1 MILHS
6 AHTLSVSFSF
16 FRGYLLHE
24 FRIIVQYC
32 SLFFGILPSY
42 LNAQTQFDRNITE
55 FSKMVGRIMFRRIP
69 KFSIPTSSRHLSSKP
84 RLAIVGSGP
93 AGMFACNGL
102 LRKSDFAVDVFEYS
116 PVPFGLV
123 RYGVA
128 PDHQEVKNVIN
139 TFDAM
144 FEKNRDRLKLFCN
157 VNIGRDITFDE
168 LTRGYDAVLLAYG
181 SYKTRKLAVPGS
193 ESKNVISGSE
203 FVGWYN
209 GVPNATTPDLSTSN
223 VVIVGNGNVALDCA
237 RVLSTASSGSLKVS
251 DIPDDRLAVLEKAV
265 IKDIKILGRRGP
277 ENVSF
282 TIKELREQFKIKEWD
297 SKLEVSEEDER
308 NLIESLPKLERK
320 KKRLTE
326 VLVKNI
332 GVATGLRQCHFLFHR
347 VPKRIL
353 ADPTGMVKE
362 IVIENTESGKEE
374 ALPCG
379 LLIYSIGYET
389 LVLEGVP
396 QNENKMIDM
405 KDHCRVNME
414 LSCPSHVYATGWCAH
429 GPRGVIVDTQQQSIF
444 VADQIASDFAHNRKS
459 IASGVEMILEERKVP
474 FISWDAWKLIDQQER
489 DQGKLSGKVREKFTT
504 FEKFLVK

>member
-1 MILHS
+1 M
-6 AHTLSVSFSF
+6 V
-16 FRGYLLHE
+16 G
-24 FRIIVQYC
+24 
-32 SLFFGILPSY
+32 GIL
-42 LNAQTQFDRNITE
+42 
-55 FSKMVGRIMFRRIP
+55 VRRIG
-69 KFSIPTSSRHLSSKP
+69 KSAGIVTKRNLSSRP

-102 LRKSDFAVDVFEYS
+102 LRKSYFAVDVFENS

-139 TFDAM
+139 TFDNM

-181 SYKTRKLAVPGS
+181 SYKTRQLGIPGS
-193 ESKNVISGSE
+193 DSKNVISGSE

-209 GVPNATTPDLSTSN
+209 GVPNVPTPDLSISN

-237 RVLSTASSGSLKVS
+237 RVLSTASSGSLKIS
-251 DIPDDRLAVLEKAV
+251 DIPDDRLAVLEKAI
-265 IKDIKILGRRGP
+265 IKDIKIIGRRGP

-282 TIKELREQFKIKEWD
+282 TIKELREQFKIEEWD
-297 SKLEVSEEDER
+297 SKLEVSEEDQK

-332 GVATGLRQCHFLFHR
+332 GIASGLRQCHFLFHR
-347 VPKRIL
+347 VPKKIV
-353 ADPTGMVKE
+353 ADSAGQVKE
-362 IVIENTESGKEE
+362 LVVDNTENGSQETLE
-374 ALPCG
+374 CG
-379 LLIYSIGYET
+379 LIIYSLGYET
-389 LVLEGVP
+389 LVLDGVP
-396 QNENKMIDM
+396 QNQDKMIDM
-405 KDHCRVNME
+405 KDHCRVNMS
-414 LSCPSHVYATGWCAH
+414 LSCPANVYATGWCAH

-444 VADQIASDFAHNRKS
+444 VADQITADFAHNRKS
-459 IASGVEMILEERKVP
+459 VASGVGMLLAERKVP

-489 DQGKLSGKVREKFTT
+489 DQGKLTGKIREKFTT
-504 FEKFLVK
+504 FEKFLSK

>member
-1 MILHS
+1 MLVRRLICRIEH
-6 AHTLSVSFSF
+6 ASF
-16 FRGYLLHE
+16 F
-24 FRIIVQYC
+24 I
-32 SLFFGILPSY
+32 
-42 LNAQTQFDRNITE
+42 
-55 FSKMVGRIMFRRIP
+55 K
-69 KFSIPTSSRHLSSKP
+69 SRSLSSKP

-102 LRKSDFAVDVFEYS
+102 LRKSNFAIDVFEYS

-139 TFDAM
+139 TFDNM

-181 SYKTRKLAVPGS
+181 SYKTRKLNVPGS
-193 ESKNVISGSE
+193 DSKNVISGSE

-237 RVLSTASSGSLKVS
+237 RVLSTASSGSLRIS
-251 DIPDDRLAVLEKAV
+251 DIPDDRLSILEKATV
-265 IKDIKILGRRGP
+265 KDIKILGRRGP
-277 ENVSF
+277 EHVSF
-282 TIKELREQFKIKEWD
+282 TIKELREQFKINEWD
-297 SKLEVSEEDER
+297 SKLELSEEDQK

-320 KKRLTE
+320 KRRLTE

-332 GVATGLRQCHFLFHR
+332 GVASGQRQCHFLFHR
-347 VPKRIL
+347 VPKRVI
-353 ADPTGMVKE
+353 ADSNGIVRE
-362 IVIENTESGKEE
+362 ITVENIENEKVETF
-374 ALPCG
+374 ACG

-389 LVLEGVP
+389 LVLDGVP
-396 QNENKMIDM
+396 QNQNKMIDM
-405 KDHCRVNME
+405 KDHCRVNMDI
-414 LSCPSHVYATGWCAH
+414 SCPANVYATGWCAH

-444 VADQIASDFAHNRKS
+444 VADQIASDFAHNRKR
-459 IASGVEMILEERKVP
+459 IAPGIELILKERKIP

-489 DQGKLSGKVREKFTT
+489 DKGKLTGKIREKFTT
-504 FEKFLVK
+504 FEKFLSK